1 MLGVSVTSRSLS
13 VCVCDTDRQTDRQRT
28 DEIEETY
35 RVIHGS
41 NSIEQALP
49 ICDLCLRHILR
60 AHQLQAPYKTYTKIR
75 AEEKL
80 SNK

>member
-1 MLGVSVTSRSLS
+1 
-13 VCVCDTDRQTDRQRT
+13 VCDTHAQRERERERT

-60 AHQLQAPYKTYTKIR
+60 AHQLQAPYKTYKKIG